1 MITIHF
7 PKWIKSWIW
16 EIEIYIMRSFIT
28 LYTVI
33 MTIIQRSYLQKLI
46 NVIGTSDIKVI
57 TWVRRSWKSELLI
70 AFKKYLDD
78 TIIDSNI
85 IDINFSDY
93 QYKSLRNADELYKFV
108 ESKYDSLKQ
117 NFLLIDEVQMCD
129 GFEDVI
135 NSFHNSKKYDIY
147 LTWSNAFLSS
157 SDLAT
162 LFTWRTFEISIFPFS
177 FQEFLKYYKYDDLD
191 LAFWEFIDKGWMA
204 WSYQYETMD
213 EKNDYI
219 KWIYETLI
227 RRDIIN
233 KYHIKYW
240 ELLDNI
246 TKYLMDNISNITTI
260 RKITNELKSKW
271 TPINHKTIS
280 SYIQYLCN
288 AFIFY
293 KIKRY
298 DIHWKRYLSMQDKYY
313 LVDHKFRYAINWNKN
328 QDIWRVYENI
338 VAIELLR
345 RWYEI
350 YVWVLHNKEIDF
362 VAMKRDEV
370 IYIQVSDN
378 INDEKTFQRE
388 ITPLLQIRDAYP
400 KILIARTRQ
409 STYQHDGVQIIDIA
423 RWLNQS
429 EI

>member
-1 MITIHF
+1 MIT
-7 PKWIKSWIW
+7 
-16 EIEIYIMRSFIT
+16 
-28 LYTVI
+28 
-33 MTIIQRSYLQKLI
+33 IQRSYLQKMI

-57 TWVRRSWKSELLI
+57 TWVRRSWKSELLL
-70 AFKKYLDD
+70 AFKIYVENSILNN
-78 TIIDSNI
+78 NI

-93 QYKSLRNADELYKFV
+93 KYKSIRNADELYKYV
-108 ESKYDSLKQ
+108 ESKYESQKQ

-129 GFEDVI
+129 WFEDVI
-135 NSFHNSKKYDIY
+135 NSFHSSKKYDIY

-177 FQEFLKYYKYDDLD
+177 FQEFLKYYNYNNLD
-191 LAFWEFIDKGWMA
+191 LAFWEYIDKWWMA
-204 WSYQYETMD
+204 WSYQYETIN

-227 RRDIIN
+227 RRDIID
-233 KYHIKYW
+233 KYHIRYW

-260 RKITNELKSKW
+260 RKITNELRLKW

-280 SYIQYLCN
+280 VYIQYLCN

-298 DIHWKRYLSMQDKYY
+298 DIHGKKYLSTQDKYY
-313 LVDHKFRYAINWNKN
+313 LVDHKFRFAINGNKN
-328 QDIWRVYENI
+328 GDIWRVYENI

-350 YVWVLHNKEIDF
+350 YVWALHNKEIDF

-370 IYIQVSDN
+370 LYIQVSDN
-378 INDEKTFQRE
+378 ISEEKTFLRE
-388 ITPLLQIRDAYP
+388 VTTLLQIRDAYP
-400 KILIARTRQ
+400 KILIARTKHE
-409 STYQHDGVQIIDIA
+409 TYLYEWIQIIDIA
-423 RWLNQS
+423 NRLA
-429 EI
+429 EK

>member
-1 MITIHF
+1 MN
-7 PKWIKSWIW
+7 
-16 EIEIYIMRSFIT
+16 
-28 LYTVI
+28 
-33 MTIIQRSYLQKLI
+33 IIQRNYLKRLI
-46 NVIGTSDIKVI
+46 NVINTSDIKVI
-57 TWVRRSWKSELLI
+57 TGVRRSWKSELLSL
-70 AFKKYLDD
+70 FKKYLEEN
-78 TIIDSNI
+78 IHNLNI
-85 IDINFSDY
+85 INIDFSNY
-93 QYKSLRNADELYKFV
+93 QYKSLRKDDALYQYI
-108 ESKYDSLKQ
+108 ESKYLSDKK
-117 NFLLIDEVQMCD
+117 NFLLIDEVQMCN

-135 NSFHNSKKYDIY
+135 NSFHSSKKYDIY

-177 FQEFLKYYKYDDLD
+177 FQEFLKYYKYEDLD
-191 LAFWEFIDKGWMA
+191 LAFWEFMDKGWMA
-204 WSYQYETMD
+204 WSYQYETMN

-227 RRDIIN
+227 RRDIIE

-246 TKYLMDNISNITTI
+246 TQYLMDNISNITTI

-280 SYIQYLCN
+280 AYIQYLCN

-293 KIKRY
+293 KVKRY
-298 DIHWKRYLSMQDKYY
+298 DIHWKKYLSMQDKYY
-313 LVDHKFRYAINWNKN
+313 LVDHKFRSAINGNKN
-328 QDIWRVYENI
+328 RDIWRVYENI

-350 YVWVLHNKEIDF
+350 YVWVLYNKEIDF
-362 VAMKRDEV
+362 VAMKRDE
-370 IYIQVSDN
+370 ILYIQVSDN

-388 ITPLLQIRDAYP
+388 VTPLLQIKDAYP
-400 KILIARTRQ
+400 KILIARTKHETSQ
-409 STYQHDGVQIIDIA
+409 YEWIQIIDIA

-429 EI
+429 EK

>member
-1 MITIHF
+1 
-7 PKWIKSWIW
+7 
-16 EIEIYIMRSFIT
+16 
-28 LYTVI
+28 
-33 MTIIQRSYLQKLI
+33 MTIIQRSYLQKMI

-57 TWVRRSWKSELLI
+57 TWVRRSWKSELLL
-70 AFKKYLDD
+70 AFKTYVEKS
-78 TIIDSNI
+78 IPNNNI

-93 QYKSLRNADELYKFV
+93 KYKSIRNADELYKYV
-108 ESKYDSLKQ
+108 ESKYEPQKE

-129 GFEDVI
+129 WFEDVI
-135 NSFHNSKKYDIY
+135 NSFHCSEKYDIY
-147 LTWSNAFLSS
+147 ITWSNAFLSS

-177 FQEFLKYYKYDDLD
+177 FQEFLKYYNYNDLD
-191 LAFWEFIDKGWMA
+191 LAFWEYIDKWWMA
-204 WSYQYETMD
+204 WSYQYETIN

-280 SYIQYLCN
+280 AYIQYLCN

-298 DIHWKRYLSMQDKYY
+298 DIHGKKYLSMQDKYY
-313 LVDHKFRYAINWNKN
+313 LVDHKFRFAINGNKN
-328 QDIWRVYENI
+328 RDIWRVYENI

-350 YVWVLHNKEIDF
+350 YVWALHNKEIDF
-362 VAMKRDEV
+362 VAIKRDEFL
-370 IYIQVSDN
+370 YIQVSDN
-378 INDEKTFQRE
+378 ITDEKTFQRE
-388 ITPLLQIRDAYP
+388 VTPLLQIRDAYP
-400 KILIARTRQ
+400 KILIARTKQ
-409 STYQHDGVQIIDIA
+409 PTYQYEWIQIIDIA
-423 RWLNQS
+423 NRLS
-429 EI
+429 EK

>member
-1 MITIHF
+1 MKKYT
-7 PKWIKSWIW
+7 KYNLYIK
-16 EIEIYIMRSFIT
+16 YNKNMT
-28 LYTVI
+28 L
-33 MTIIQRSYLQKLI
+33 IQRSYLQKLI
-46 NVIGTSDIKVI
+46 NVIGTSDVKVI

-70 AFKKYLDD
+70 AFRKYIES
-78 TIIDSNI
+78 TIGDYNI

-93 QYKSLRNADELYKFV
+93 QFKSIRNADSLYQYV
-108 ESKYDSLKQ
+108 ESKYNPEKQ
-117 NFLLIDEVQMCD
+117 NFLLIDEVQMCEW
-129 GFEDVI
+129 FEDVI

-162 LFTWRTFEISIFPFS
+162 LFIWRSFEISIFPFS
-177 FQEFLKYYKYDDLD
+177 FQEFIKYFRYEDTD
-191 LAFWEFIDKGWMA
+191 LAFWEYIDKWGMA
-204 WSYQYETMD
+204 WSYQYESAD

-227 RRDIIN
+227 RRDIID

-246 TKYLMDNISNITTI
+246 TKYLMDNISNITTV

-280 SYIQYLCN
+280 AYIQYLCN

-293 KIKRY
+293 KVKRY
-298 DIHWKRYLSMQDKYY
+298 DIHWKKYLSTQDKYY
-313 LVDHKFRYAINWNKN
+313 LVDHKFKYAINWNKDR
-328 QDIWRVYENI
+328 DIWRVYENI

-350 YVWVLHNKEIDF
+350 YVWVLYNKEIDF

-370 IYIQVSDN
+370 LYIQVSDN
-378 INDEKTFQRE
+378 ISNEKTFERE
-388 ITPLLQIRDAYP
+388 TTPLLQIRDAYP
-400 KILIARTRQ
+400 KILISRTRQ
-409 STYQHDGVQIIDIA
+409 TTYQYQWIHIVDIA
-423 RWLNQS
+423 QRLSDNKQ
-429 EI
+429 